1 MMPPN
6 CCLCSRG
13 VESGDPCELIRFARS
28 SADHQWY
35 VERESGRSETDHP
48 PDMDWFCSEHEAT
61 AFAHQHLTRKEAIES
76 ITNRERWF
84 LIDLDLFDR
93 GTPPAVRES
102 GVGFESAFSTYFDH
116 AVSTINDD
124 GDPLWTQYRISLGG
138 DVADMAVNG
147 EGVFEIQRTGKL
159 MLEIKKRLASKVDG
173 VGFSDLISKRF
184 ALETRKHGVGSALH
198 LVDEIS
204 DHLRIALS
212 DERFLALFR
221 MV

>member
-28 SADHQWY
+28 FADQKWY
-35 VERESGRSETDHP
+35 AERESGRSETDHP
-48 PDMDWFCSEHEAT
+48 PDMDWFCPEHEAT

-76 ITNRERWF
+76 INKHERWF

-93 GTPPAVRES
+93 GTPPAVRLS

-116 AVSTINDD
+116 GVSTINDD

-138 DVADMAVNG
+138 EVADMAVNG
-147 EGVFEIQRTGKL
+147 DGVFEIRRTGQL
-159 MLEIKKRLASKVDG
+159 MMEIKKRLASKEDG
-173 VGFSDLISKRF
+173 GGFSDLISKRF
-184 ALETRKHGVGSALH
+184 AAETRKNGVGSALH
-198 LVDEIS
+198 LASMIS
-204 DHLRIALS
+204 DHLQIGLA
-212 DERFLALFR
+212 EEEFLDLFR
-221 MV
+221 

>member
-1 MMPPN
+1 
-6 CCLCSRG
+6 
-13 VESGDPCELIRFARS
+13 
-28 SADHQWY
+28 
-35 VERESGRSETDHP
+35 
-48 PDMDWFCSEHEAT
+48 
-61 AFAHQHLTRKEAIES
+61 
-76 ITNRERWF
+76 
-84 LIDLDLFDR
+84 
-93 GTPPAVRES
+93 
-102 GVGFESAFSTYFDH
+102 
-116 AVSTINDD
+116 
-124 GDPLWTQYRISLGG
+124 
-138 DVADMAVNG
+138 MAVNG